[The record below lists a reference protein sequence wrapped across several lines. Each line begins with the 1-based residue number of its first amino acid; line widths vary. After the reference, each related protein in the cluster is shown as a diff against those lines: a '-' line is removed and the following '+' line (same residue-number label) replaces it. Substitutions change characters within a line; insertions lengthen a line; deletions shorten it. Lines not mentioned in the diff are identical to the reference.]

1 MGLLLPG
8 LEVLLFIGLA
18 YQVQIAV
25 TGRSVLMV
33 DVAHHLVF
41 DVADAFHVV
50 RGSSDVRKSEEEG
63 ILNEVKCLVG
73 LEKLCCS

>member
-8 LEVLLFIGLA
+8 LEVLLFICLA

-25 TGRSVLMV
+25 SGRPVLMV
-33 DVAHHLVF
+33 DIAHHLVF
-41 DVADAFHVV
+41 DVADALHVV

-63 ILNEVKCLVG
+63 ILNEVKGLIG